1 MNGKIVTA
9 RLEMPVGISRDE
21 ICLDGIF
28 GESGRM
34 LKKKWRRVKR
44 HLHDKWMPDY
54 LKANLDMDPSKRCNT
69 RGSAEAVSNQHA
81 TAHDHFRAYPIER

>member
-1 MNGKIVTA
+1 MNGKIVAA
-9 RLEMPVGISRDE
+9 RLEMPVGKCRDE

-44 HLHDKWMPDY
+44 HLHEKWMPDY
-54 LKANLDMDPSKRCNT
+54 LKANLDTDPSKRISYGESEDVPKAKRPRPT
-69 RGSAEAVSNQHA
+69 PKLRI
-81 TAHDHFRAYPIER
+81 RL